1 MAVKINNYKVEELF
15 WSWVNDPNETLKF
28 IWGLQAFDR
37 HLSEVESSRIDLSD
51 QAAWPVTSRS
61 TPTSS
66 TRMKALK
73 FAALITNELAKT
85 TLRKPEIYRSELAQ
99 TNGAEVG
106 WSPQVYLWDHQSHP
120 GWSSWT
126 TSAVDA
132 KKYSFARR
140 AQVRDH
146 FETET
151 DLDGKNFTDILLA
164 TKDFAGKVI
173 WAPESAKVL
182 EYVHKELVAFL
193 ARAPRA
199 KACQKSHFLL
209 KARDALDQLESN
221 LQTFSDEK
229 EVILFHPHGIK
240 VNIAYVFR
248 D

>member
-1 MAVKINNYKVEELF
+1 MAVKINKYKVEELF
-15 WSWVNDPNETLKF
+15 WSWVNDPNETLAF

-37 HLSEVESSRIDLSD
+37 HLSEVESDRIDLSD

-61 TPTSS
+61 APTST

-99 TNGAEVG
+99 TNGVNVG
-106 WSPQVYLWDHQSHP
+106 WSPQIYLWNHQSHP

-132 KKYSFARR
+132 KKYSAARR

-151 DLDGKNFTDILLA
+151 DMDGNKFTDLLLA
-164 TKDFAGKVI
+164 TSDFAGKVI
-173 WAPESAKVL
+173 WTPESAKVL
-182 EYVHKELVAFL
+182 EYVHKELIRFIE
-193 ARAPRA
+193 RAPQA
-199 KACQKSHFLL
+199 KAHRKSHRLDD
-209 KARDALDQLESN
+209 AVRALDQLEAN
-221 LQTFSDEK
+221 LQGFEDEK
-229 EVILFHPHGIK
+229 EVILFHPHGLR